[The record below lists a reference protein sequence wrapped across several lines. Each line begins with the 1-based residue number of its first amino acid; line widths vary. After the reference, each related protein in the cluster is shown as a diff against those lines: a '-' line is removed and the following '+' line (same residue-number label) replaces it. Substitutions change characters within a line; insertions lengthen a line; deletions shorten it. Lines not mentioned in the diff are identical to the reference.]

1 MKLLECLLFF
11 YSSQNLEDIAVQ
23 AVCTEF
29 LITYCDILFCEEL
42 PRFADLNFDLGIEVG
57 GDGDE
62 ANNEVDI
69 DGAIERAEK
78 KKEQNKE
85 EVLATIRKGHQ
96 AKIRRKTN

>member
-1 MKLLECLLFF
+1 M
-11 YSSQNLEDIAVQ
+11 Q

-42 PRFADLNFDLGIEVG
+42 PKFSDLNFDLGIEVG

-62 ANNEVDI
+62 ANEVDI

-78 KKEQNKE
+78 KQNRGRDTE
-85 EVLATIRKGHQ
+85 EVRVG
-96 AKIRRKTN
+96 